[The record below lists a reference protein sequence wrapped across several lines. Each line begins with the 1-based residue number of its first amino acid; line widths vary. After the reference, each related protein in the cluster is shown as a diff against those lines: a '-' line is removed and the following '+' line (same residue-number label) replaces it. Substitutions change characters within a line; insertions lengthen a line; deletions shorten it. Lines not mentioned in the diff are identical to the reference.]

1 MTASNFSA
9 CLRFTLQYE
18 GGWSNHKQDPGG
30 ATMKGVTQR
39 VYDAYRRRMG
49 RQVQSVFHIPDAE
62 LNDIYRLQY
71 WNVVRG
77 DDLPAGV
84 DLAVFD
90 HAVNS
95 GPVAAV
101 KALQRVLKV
110 TCDGNLGLAT
120 LAAAKQAD
128 PKKLVAGLTAA
139 REGFLRTLKIFKVFG
154 RGWMRRVSA
163 VRTVALAMIGV

>member
-1 MTASNFSA
+1 MLFRS
-9 CLRFTLQYE
+9 
-18 GGWSNHKQDPGG
+18 
-30 ATMKGVTQR
+30 
-39 VYDAYRRRMG
+39 
-49 RQVQSVFHIPDAE
+49 
-62 LNDIYRLQY
+62 
-71 WNVVRG
+71 
-77 DDLPAGV
+77 
-84 DLAVFD
+84 
-90 HAVNS
+90 
-95 GPVAAV
+95 
-101 KALQRVLKV
+101 LKV